1 MQAPILPGG
10 CVRREWG
17 IVRLSAVAGNK
28 SDSAGPCVSCGQE
41 DHMNTEK
48 KQSDYEELMQYL
60 EEAQAYE
67 TALILFEWDEET
79 LAPEEAG
86 SRTARMQGV
95 LSSSYQR
102 IMMSERVKKL
112 VDKCLLELTG
122 EENVAAEKKVALA
135 EKKGRAQ
142 AETENGIGK
151 PALETP
157 DGELTEDGI
166 RYAILKSAKRTIEEV
181 SCIPPEEYRA
191 YQELTSK
198 STRIWT
204 KARKEND
211 FASFAPV
218 LKEIIDYQKKFA
230 SYRQKE
236 GQKLYDVMLDSFE
249 PGFTMEKLD
258 EFFDMLKEHIVPLLK
273 QVMESPVRIQ
283 DDFLDGDYTEE
294 KQRELAEYLSK
305 YVGFDFSKGVLAVSA
320 HPFTTNLHN
329 RDVRI
334 TTHYKSRVDSSAFS
348 VIHESGHAIYEF
360 GIDDR
365 LSQTPAGQGTSMG
378 MHESQSRFFE
388 NIIGRSEAFWI
399 PVYGKLKELFP
410 EQLKGVGR
418 EMFVRAINKVQPGLI
433 RTEADELTYSLHV
446 LVRYELEKML
456 IEEDLDVSELPKLWA
471 DKYEEYLGIRPET
484 DAQGVLQDIH
494 WAKGSFGYFPSY
506 ALGSAF
512 GAQMLF
518 QMKKEMDFDR
528 LLEEGKLDVIREYL
542 KMHVHRYGKMKDSR
556 EILKDMTGEDFDSK
570 YYVEYLEE
578 KYRKLYDLSR

>member
-1 MQAPILPGG
+1 
-10 CVRREWG
+10 
-17 IVRLSAVAGNK
+17 
-28 SDSAGPCVSCGQE
+28 
-41 DHMNTEK
+41 MNTEQK
-48 KQSDYEELMQYL
+48 HSDYEELMQYL

-79 LAPEEAG
+79 LAPEKAG

-142 AETENGIGK
+142 AEAENGIGK

-211 FASFAPV
+211 FASFTPV
-218 LKEIIDYQKKFA
+218 
-230 SYRQKE
+230 
-236 GQKLYDVMLDSFE
+236 
-249 PGFTMEKLD
+249 
-258 EFFDMLKEHIVPLLK
+258 LKEHIVPLLK

-283 DDFLDGDYTEE
+283 DDFLDGDYSEE
-294 KQRELAEYLSK
+294 KQRELAEYLAK

-334 TTHYKSRVDSSAFS
+334 TTHYKSKVDSSAFS

-365 LSQTPAGQGTSMG
+365 LSRTPAGQGTSMG

-456 IEEDLDVSELPKLWA
+456 IEEDLDVSELPKLCKRYDRRGLWF
-471 DKYEEYLGIRPET
+471 EVLCGVSGGEIPET
-484 DAQGVLQDIH
+484 L
-494 WAKGSFGYFPSY
+494 
-506 ALGSAF
+506 
-512 GAQMLF
+512 
-518 QMKKEMDFDR
+518 
-528 LLEEGKLDVIREYL
+528 
-542 KMHVHRYGKMKDSR
+542 
-556 EILKDMTGEDFDSK
+556 
-570 YYVEYLEE
+570 
-578 KYRKLYDLSR
+578 

>member
-1 MQAPILPGG
+1 
-10 CVRREWG
+10 
-17 IVRLSAVAGNK
+17 
-28 SDSAGPCVSCGQE
+28 
-41 DHMNTEK
+41 MNTENRN
-48 KQSDYEELMQYL
+48 SDYEELMQYL

-95 LSSSYQR
+95 LSSSYQK
-102 IMMSERVKKL
+102 IMMSERVKEL
-112 VDKCLLELTG
+112 VDKCLQELTEDG
-122 EENVAAEKKVALA
+122 SVAEEKPVM
-135 EKKGRAQ
+135 
-142 AETENGIGK
+142 ET
-151 PALETP
+151 A
-157 DGELTEDGI
+157 DGELTEEGI
-166 RYAILKSAKRTIEEV
+166 RYAILKAAKRTIEEV

-191 YQELTSK
+191 YQELISK

-283 DDFLDGDYTEE
+283 DDFLDGDYSEE
-294 KQRELAEYLSK
+294 KQRELAEYLAK

-456 IEEDLDVSELPKLWA
+456 IEEDLV
-471 DKYEEYLGIRPET
+471 
-484 DAQGVLQDIH
+484 
-494 WAKGSFGYFPSY
+494 
-506 ALGSAF
+506 
-512 GAQMLF
+512 
-518 QMKKEMDFDR
+518 
-528 LLEEGKLDVIREYL
+528 
-542 KMHVHRYGKMKDSR
+542 
-556 EILKDMTGEDFDSK
+556 
-570 YYVEYLEE
+570 
-578 KYRKLYDLSR
+578 

>member
-1 MQAPILPGG
+1 MQRINEDIKNSNFKQIYLLYGEE
-10 CVRREWG
+10 RYLKNQYTT
-17 IVRLSAVAGNK
+17 RLRKAL
-28 SDSAGPCVSCGQE
+28 CQE
-41 DHMNTEK
+41 GDEMNTHFYQGK
-48 KQSDYEELMQYL
+48 DFSLGQVIDL
-60 EEAQAYE
+60 A
-67 TALILFEWDEET
+67 ET
-79 LAPEEAG
+79 LPF
-86 SRTARMQGV
+86 
-95 LSSSYQR
+95 
-102 IMMSERVKKL
+102 
-112 VDKCLLELTG
+112 
-122 EENVAAEKKVALA
+122 LA
-135 EKKGRAQ
+135 ERRVMFFKDTGLFKSG
-142 AETENGIGK
+142 
-151 PALETP
+151 
-157 DGELTEDGI
+157 GE
-166 RYAILKSAKRTIEEV
+166 K
-181 SCIPPEEYRA
+181 
-191 YQELTSK
+191 
-198 STRIWT
+198 
-204 KARKEND
+204 
-211 FASFAPV
+211 
-218 LKEIIDYQKKFA
+218 
-230 SYRQKE
+230 
-236 GQKLYDVMLDSFE
+236 
-249 PGFTMEKLD
+249 
-258 EFFDMLKEHIVPLLK
+258 
-273 QVMESPVRIQ
+273 
-283 DDFLDGDYTEE
+283 
-294 KQRELAEYLSK
+294 LAEYLAK
-305 YVGFDFSKGVLAVSA
+305 YVGFDFSSGVLAVSA

-446 LVRYELEKML
+446 LVRYELEKRL
-456 IEEDLDVSELPKLWA
+456 IEEDLDVNELPKLWA
-471 DKYEEYLGIRPET
+471 DKYEEYLGISPET

-494 WAKGSFGYFPSY
+494 WAQGSFGYFPSY

-542 KMHVHRYGKMKDSR
+542 RKHVHRYGKMKDSR
-556 EILKDMTGEDFDSK
+556 EILKDMTGEDFNPK

-578 KYRKLYDLSR
+578 KYRRLYAV